1 MSLDGVWPEWQV
13 RADGLHISM
22 RFASFDAVQGFI
34 SEVMAWAQ
42 RNDHHPDVSFGYA
55 QATVTWFSHDACA
68 ITERDHRAA
77 RATQQLMTTWGA
89 TAI

>member
-1 MSLDGVWPEWQV
+1 MSANGVWPEWQV
-13 RADGLHISM
+13 RADGLHIAL
-22 RFASFDAVQGFI
+22 RFANFDAVHGFV
-34 SEVMAWAQ
+34 SELMAWAI

-55 QATVTWFSHDACA
+55 QATVTWFSHDAGA

>member
-13 RADGLHISM
+13 RADGLHIAM
-22 RFASFDAVQGFI
+22 RFANFDAVQGFI
-34 SEVMAWAQ
+34 SEIMAWAQ

-68 ITERDHRAA
+68 ITERDQRAA